1 MACTRLLH
9 GYFYRSQGSWYAY
22 SELES
27 MPESVS
33 THALSQVSLA
43 AAAGARAGGAD
54 LTGVRPTVH
63 LGIKVKGAG
72 F

>member
-43 AAAGARAGGAD
+43 AA
-54 LTGVRPTVH
+54 TGPGCVLLYTLV
-63 LGIKVKGAG
+63 LK
-72 F
+72 